1 MFSLAFL
8 TLVVL
13 FVGFQLSSYYLTGL
27 KIESHDI
34 TIIRFRAPFEYSVEK
49 IDNDHIASI
58 TSRKKTPL
66 ENILDMGQ
74 LEFATT
80 DGRIIL
86 LSYMPS
92 PLSLAGKCHQ
102 LSASKEKV

>member
-1 MFSLAFL
+1 MLSLAFL

-27 KIESHDI
+27 KIESRDI

-86 LSYMPS
+86 LSYIPS
-92 PLSLAGKCHQ
+92 PLSLAEKCHQ

>member
-1 MFSLAFL
+1 MLVLAFF
-8 TLVVL
+8 TVVVL

-27 KIESHDI
+27 KIELNEI
-34 TIIRFRAPFEYSVEK
+34 TILRFRAPFEYSIEK
-49 IDNDHIASI
+49 IHHDHIVSI

-74 LEFATT
+74 LEFTTT

-86 LSYMPS
+86 LPYIPS
-92 PLSLAGKCHQ
+92 PRSLAEKCSQ
-102 LSASKEKV
+102 ISVSKEKI